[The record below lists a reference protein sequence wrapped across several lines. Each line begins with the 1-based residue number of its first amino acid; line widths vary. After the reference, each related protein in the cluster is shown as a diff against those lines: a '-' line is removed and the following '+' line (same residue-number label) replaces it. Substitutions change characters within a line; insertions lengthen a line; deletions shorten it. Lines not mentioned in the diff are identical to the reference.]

1 LGAVIDMKRNVCRG
15 SNIGSENFLQGQQ
28 SYESSYLHDTVIYTT
43 EKKMKRENG
52 IFDTV
57 SKTTRETKVVSLAFV
72 ELSDLSKSRISKAE
86 LGFGINVVST
96 VPRWD
101 SGVFIFF

>member
-1 LGAVIDMKRNVCRG
+1 MALKIFCKGNKVMNPHICMT
-15 SNIGSENFLQGQQ
+15 Q
-28 SYESSYLHDTVIYTT
+28 SYTLQ
-43 EKKMKRENG
+43 KKKKIKRENG

-86 LGFGINVVST
+86 LGFGINVVIT